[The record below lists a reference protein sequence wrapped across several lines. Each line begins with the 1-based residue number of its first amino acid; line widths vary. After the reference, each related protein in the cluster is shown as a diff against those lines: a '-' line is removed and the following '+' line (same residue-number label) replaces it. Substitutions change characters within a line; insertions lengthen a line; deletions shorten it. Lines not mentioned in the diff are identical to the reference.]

1 MKHCCIAIIAST
13 ASLEYL
19 TLLAKSILKTLEIAL
34 EKKAKKKFVDIQ
46 SGDVSKTWSNNTL
59 LFNLIN
65 YKPSTT
71 INEGINKFVDWYLK
85 YYDIKIKLN

>member
-1 MKHCCIAIIAST
+1 MDFI
-13 ASLEYL
+13 
-19 TLLAKSILKTLEIAL
+19 KTLEIAL

-85 YYDIKIKLN
+85 YYNIKIKLN